1 MAFDSYLLSTEGTP
15 GSSAGGAN
23 LFSNIVQEAIFTAQ
37 ERALL
42 PQTTTIYDIG
52 AVAGKTVQVPV
63 YPTVSAATLTEGTDI
78 TADANVNPSGVVIT
92 ATEYGV
98 LANVSDAMRDSAGR
112 NVAADVGRILG
123 EAIAKKQDETV
134 AAAFSSFSTAIGS
147 TGTTA
152 TIELIFQ
159 AAAYLRESNAPAPYF
174 AVVSPKQAYALKK
187 SLVQAGYNTNAN
199 AISEAGNMALTSGII
214 GTVAG
219 VTIIESASLAAG
231 AGGGGKVGA
240 VYSASALGIA
250 LKKGIT
256 LETQRDASARATEIV
271 ATAMWGVGELVDA
284 YGVKISMTDA
294 F

>member
-1 MAFDSYLLSTEGTP
+1 MAFDSYLKSTDGVP

-63 YPTVSAATLTEGTDI
+63 YPTVSAAALTEGTDI
-78 TADANVNPSGVVIT
+78 TDDANVNPDGVVIT

-98 LANVSDAMRDSAGR
+98 LANLSDAMRDSAGR

-123 EAIAKKQDETV
+123 ESIAKKQDETI
-134 AAAFSSFSTAIGS
+134 AANFANFSTGLGS
-147 TGTTA
+147 TSTTA

-159 AAAYLRESNAPAPYF
+159 AAAELREANAPAPYF
-174 AVVSPKQAYALKK
+174 CVVSPKQAYQLKK
-187 SLVQAGYNTNAN
+187 QLVGAGYSTGAN
-199 AISEAGNMALTSGII
+199 AISDAGNMAMNSGIV
-214 GTVAG
+214 GTIAG
-219 VTIIESASLAAG
+219 VTIIESNSLASSSSA
-231 AGGGGKVGA
+231 KVGA
-240 VYSASALGIA
+240 VYSASALGVA

-256 LETQRDASARATEIV
+256 IETQRDASARATEIV
-271 ATAMWGVGELVDA
+271 ATAMWGSGELVDA
-284 YGVKISMTDA
+284 YGVKLTMLDT

>member
-63 YPTVSAATLTEGTDI
+63 YPTVSAAALTEGTDI
-78 TADANVNPSGVVIT
+78 TTDANVNPTGVVIT

-123 EAIAKKQDETV
+123 EAIAKKQDETI
-134 AAAFSSFSTAIGS
+134 AANFSNFSTALGS
-147 TGTTA
+147 TSTTA

-159 AAAYLRESNAPAPYF
+159 AAAALRESNAPAPYF
-174 AVVSPKQAYALKK
+174 CVVSPKQAYALKK
-187 SLVQAGYNTNAN
+187 SLVNAGYSTGAN
-199 AISEAGNMALTSGII
+199 AISEAGNMALTSGIV
-214 GTVAG
+214 GTIAG
-219 VTIIESASLAAG
+219 VTIIESASLTAG
-231 AGGGGKVGA
+231 AGTSKIGA
-240 VYSASALGIA
+240 VYSASALGVA

-271 ATAMWGVGELVDA
+271 ATAMWGSGELVDA
-284 YGVKISMTDA
+284 YGVKITMSDA